1 MTREGALLSL
11 AGVEVTINT
20 LSGPVHPLQGVDL
33 EVFPGETVG
42 LVGESGSGK
51 SMTLPVGSILGSGG
65 LGVWGLAVRVVGSAT
80 SYPPSGPPVKSGGH
94 DC

>member
-65 LGVWGLAVRVVGSAT
+65 LGVW
-80 SYPPSGPPVKSGGH
+80 
-94 DC
+94 